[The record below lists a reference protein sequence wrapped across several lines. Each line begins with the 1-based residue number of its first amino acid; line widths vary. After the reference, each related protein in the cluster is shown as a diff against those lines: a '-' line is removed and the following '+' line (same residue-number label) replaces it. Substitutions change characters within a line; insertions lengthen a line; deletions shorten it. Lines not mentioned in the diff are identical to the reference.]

1 MFHKLETIAQ
11 LLDSVRWGRDR
22 ASFRARCPAHGGG
35 ADTLS
40 VRINPTDERL
50 QLRCFAECGAVAVLS
65 AIGLDLSALYPDR
78 EKTGNR
84 TDNCMRKLPPLPYR
98 EALIGIDHEAN
109 VVLIAAG
116 RLERGH
122 PLSANDMA
130 RLVLSVE
137 RIEAARRIARA

>member
-1 MFHKLETIAQ
+1 MNHKLESIAQ
-11 LLDSVRWGRDR
+11 LLDCVRWQRDR
-22 ASFRARCPAHGGG
+22 RAFRARCPVHGGG

-40 VRINPTDERL
+40 VRINQADERI
-50 QLRCFAECGAVAVLS
+50 QLVCFAGCGALAVLD
-65 AIGLDLSALYPDR
+65 ALGLDWSALYADR
-78 EKTGNR
+78 PK
-84 TDNCMRKLPPLPYR
+84 TDNRLRKLPPLPYR
-98 EALIGIDHEAN
+98 EALIGVDHEAN
-109 VVLIAAG
+109 VVLIAAS